1 MDHWVLVA
9 RLAAGTRRGIQE
21 RETAHTYTENQPNV
35 RQIKSVGKDLSMLLL
50 DFRGV
55 PQGVL
60 RITSFMLS
68 KNTQHQSGGLA
79 QTAFNILERP
89 PVRSSSL
96 CLPETC

>member
-1 MDHWVLVA
+1 
-9 RLAAGTRRGIQE
+9 
-21 RETAHTYTENQPNV
+21 
-35 RQIKSVGKDLSMLLL
+35 MLLL